1 MTADFG
7 ESMLNLTPK
16 MILFVLPSIL
26 VTVLENLLV
35 TYIVFVF
42 GFTVTTKWTR
52 ICSNFC

>member
-1 MTADFG
+1 
-7 ESMLNLTPK
+7 MLNLTPK

-42 GFTVTTKWTR
+42 GFTVTLNGPEYAAISVK
-52 ICSNFC
+52 